1 MATKKQ
7 APARATT
14 KPQKITTFLMFN
26 KGTEEA
32 VKLYVSVFKDAKVLS
47 MGDMGQGP
55 DGTRL
60 VNATFEIAGQRFIA
74 MDGGPHFSF
83 AQGMS
88 LFVSCT
94 TQEEVDHFWEK
105 LSKGGQKSRCGWL
118 TDKFGVSWQIVP
130 SALGEMLG
138 DPKSGNSGKVMEA
151 MLQMDKLDIKK
162 LEQAYAKK

>member
-7 APARATT
+7 APAKATA
-14 KPQKITTFLMFN
+14 KPQKITTFLMFS

-32 VKLYVSVFKDAKVLS
+32 VKLYVSVFKDAKILS
-47 MGDMGQGP
+47 MGDLGQGP

-60 VNATFEIAGQRFIA
+60 KNATFEISGQRFIA

-94 TQEEVDHFWEK
+94 TQKEIDHFWEK
-105 LSKGGQKSRCGWL
+105 LSKGGEKGRCGWL

-130 SALGEMLG
+130 GTLGEMLS
-138 DPKSGNSGKVMEA
+138 DPKAGNSGKVMGA
-151 MLQMDKLDIKK
+151 MLKMNKMDIKA
-162 LEQAYAKK
+162 LEKAYKQR